1 MISSNRSARDFLKA
15 YLAQNRRSLT
25 SSQIRILSMVIRAQ
39 ATKDMSIT
47 HLADVMLA
55 TLELSVT
62 EAKPIYQIG
71 PTSAAYVLS
80 VISSRSQ
87 A

>member
-1 MISSNRSARDFLKA
+1 
-15 YLAQNRRSLT
+15 
-25 SSQIRILSMVIRAQ
+25 MVIRAQ
-39 ATKDMSIT
+39 ATKEMSIT

-55 TLELSVT
+55 TLDLSVT

-71 PTSAAYVLS
+71 PASAAYVLS

-87 A
+87 G

>member
-1 MISSNRSARDFLKA
+1 MTSSTDSAREFLKA
-15 YLAQNRRSLT
+15 YLAQNRRNLT
-25 SSQIRILSMVIRAQ
+25 ASQIRILSMVIRAQ
-39 ATKDMSIT
+39 ATKEMSIT

-55 TLELSVT
+55 TLDLSVT
-62 EAKPIYQIG
+62 EAKPSYQIG
-71 PTSAAYVLS
+71 PASAAYVLS

>member
-1 MISSNRSARDFLKA
+1 MTSSTDSAREFLKA

-25 SSQIRILSMVIRAQ
+25 ASQIRILSMVIRAQ
-39 ATKDMSIT
+39 ATKEMGIT

-55 TLELSVT
+55 TLDLSVT
-62 EAKPIYQIG
+62 DEKPIYQIG
-71 PTSAAYVLS
+71 PASAAYVLS

-87 A
+87 T